1 MARIYDNINEQ
12 FVKGLQNIISAQGVK
27 RVDFCV
33 GFFNLRGWK
42 QVVNYI
48 DTLPGD
54 YVDEGQFGTDRR
66 ERYCRLLIGM
76 HLPDKELIRRMYGN
90 SNPPDADYVQQCKLQ
105 IAREFREQLQIGM
118 PTAEDEWTLRRLA
131 NQLREGK
138 VCVKLSTKEPLHAK
152 LYLAYRPEDN
162 FNQILALMGS
172 SNLTYAGLTKQG
184 ELDAE
189 FGDSDQAEK
198 FARWFEDRWE
208 DRFSVDITDELLK
221 AIEESW
227 ASEEL
232 IPPFYIYL
240 KTAYNLSRE
249 ARSGVRD
256 YALSPE
262 FRKQLFEF
270 QQTAVKIATKHLM
283 SEKRGGAMIGDV
295 VGLGKTITACAIA
308 KIFEM
313 NYGSTTLVICPAPLQ
328 DMWKKYAKDYDLKL
342 DIISKDKRIDVD
354 AARFYRLIIIDES
367 HNLRNPRG
375 ARYKNIRELIQH
387 QDSKVLLLTATPYNM
402 SFRDLSAQLKLFIS
416 EDTDLGIRPEAYIRS
431 IGGERQFAL
440 KHNDIHIRSI
450 RAFEQSDKAEDWN
463 DLMKLF
469 LVRRTRTFIKN
480 NYAQKDP
487 ENNRYY
493 LQFPN
498 GAKSYFPTRT
508 PKSITFK
515 TENGDQYRRMYG
527 KEMIALMEELQ
538 LPRYGLS
545 AFINEAAVQ
554 TADPLT
560 AQQIDNLSRAGKR
573 MMGFCKS
580 TFFKRMDSSGFSFLL
595 SLYRHILRNALFIY
609 AIENKKPIPIGNDN
623 TMPEDYVELEDR
635 DNALITDDED
645 TISTD
650 FQTGCLSVPTDM
662 GIYMR
667 KAEEYYRIIEQK
679 SSSSTYWIETKYF
692 KRTLK
697 GKLLKDCEILIKM
710 INLCGAWNPKNDQK
724 LNKLES
730 DILLGLHRN
739 DKVLVFTQ
747 YADTAKYICEQI
759 RRRGNITAINYASGA
774 SENPTRLAEYFS
786 PMSNHVNVAAENE
799 LRVLVATD
807 VLSEGQ
813 NLQDA
818 HVIVNYDLPW
828 AIIRL
833 IQRAGR
839 VDRIGQKADE
849 IFCYSFFPAEGI
861 EDIISLRER
870 LNTRINENAAVVGS
884 DEVFFEGNA
893 QNLRDLYNEKSG
905 VLDEEDDGE
914 VDLESEAYQIWTNAI
929 NANPELAQKIPAL
942 ADGVYS
948 TKLSTSSIEQGVITY
963 ARTYNDFDMLTW
975 LSPTGE
981 IISQSQRRIL
991 RNMACSLNTPA
1002 QQSIKE
1008 HHNLVAKALQNI
1020 QDTSNTSFGG
1030 VLGNHFSTK
1039 YRIVK
1044 MLEEYLQLPIDMFVT
1059 EERKQ
1064 LVRLIQDDIY
1074 NNPMV
1079 ESTKAFLTRML
1090 KNSRRDDIIDFLIEQ
1105 RQNGTLCHV
1114 DKDNTISKEPKLICS
1129 MGLTSEQSVSE

>member
-1 MARIYDNINEQ
+1 MAQIYDNINEQ
-12 FVKGLQNIISAQGVK
+12 FSTGLQGIITNIGVK

-48 DTLPGD
+48 DKLPGD
-54 YVDEGQFGTDRR
+54 YVYEGDMGTDRKKR
-66 ERYCRLLIGM
+66 FCRLLIGM
-76 HLPDKELIRRMYGN
+76 HLPDKELIKRLYGEEKI
-90 SNPPDADYVQQCKLQ
+90 PDADFVMKCKIQ
-105 IAREFREQLQIGM
+105 IAREFREQLQIGL
-118 PTAEDEWTLRRLA
+118 PTKEDEWTLRRLA
-131 NQLREGK
+131 NQLRENK

-152 LYLAYRPEDN
+152 LYLAYRPDDKYN
-162 FNQILALMGS
+162 KIQALMGS

-189 FGDSDQAEK
+189 FGDSDQAQK
-198 FARWFEDRWE
+198 FANWFDDRWN
-208 DRFSVDITDELLK
+208 DRFCIDITEELLK

-227 ASEEL
+227 ASEKN
-232 IPPFYIYL
+232 IPPYYIYL
-240 KTAYNLSRE
+240 KTAYHLSRE

-256 YALSPE
+256 YTLSPE

-283 SEKRGGAMIGDV
+283 SDKRGGAMIGDV

-308 KIFEM
+308 KIFETT
-313 NYGSTTLVICPAPLQ
+313 YGSTTLVICPANLQ

-342 DIISKDKRIDVD
+342 DIISKDKPIDVD

-367 HNLRNPRG
+367 HNLRNPQG
-375 ARYKNIRELIQH
+375 ARYKNIRELIQR

-402 SFRDLSAQLKLFIS
+402 DFRDLSAQLKLFLS

-480 NYAQKDP
+480 NYALTDP
-487 ENNRYY
+487 DSGRKY

-498 GAKSYFPTRT
+498 GAKSYFPTRV
-508 PKSITFK
+508 PKAIRFDT
-515 TENGDQYRRMYG
+515 TDGDQFSRMYSA
-527 KEMIALMEELQ
+527 EMLGWMDQLQ

-545 AFINEAAVQ
+545 QYITDNASQEA
-554 TADPLT
+554 DELT
-560 AQQIDNLSRAGKR
+560 AQYLDNLSRAGKR

-580 TFFKRMDSSGFSFLL
+580 TFFKRMDSSGFAFLL

-609 AIENKKPIPIGNDN
+609 AIENKLAIPIGDDN
-623 TMPEDYVELEDR
+623 TMPEDYVEEEDR
-635 DNALITDDED
+635 DNILLADDNE

-650 FQTGCLSVPTDM
+650 TQTGCLSVPTDM
-662 GIYMR
+662 KQYME
-667 KAEEYYRIIEQK
+667 KAEEYYKIISSK
-679 SSSSTYWIETKYF
+679 GSSSIHWIDTKYF

-697 GKLLKDCEILIKM
+697 SKLLNDCEILIKM
-710 INLCGAWNPKNDQK
+710 IELCGAWNPNTDQK

-730 DILLGLHRN
+730 DLLLGVHKN
-739 DKVLVFTQ
+739 DKVLIFTQ
-747 YADTAKYICEQI
+747 YADTAKYICNQL
-759 RRRGNITAINYASGA
+759 RKRGKITAINYASGE
-774 SENPTRLAEYFS
+774 SENPTRLAELFS
-786 PMSNHVNVAAENE
+786 PISNKAKVDAENE
-799 LRVLVATD
+799 LQVLVATD

-839 VDRIGQKADE
+839 VDRIGQQSDT
-849 IFCYSFFPAEGI
+849 IFCYSFFPAKGV
-861 EDIISLRER
+861 EDIISLRKR
-870 LNTRINENAAVVGS
+870 LNERINENAEVVGS

-893 QNLRDLYNEKSG
+893 QNLLDMFNEKSG
-905 VLDEEDDGE
+905 VLDDEDDGE
-914 VDLESEAYQIWTNAI
+914 VDLESEAFQIWTNAVR
-929 NANPELAQKIPAL
+929 ANPDLSRIIPAL
-942 ADGVYS
+942 ANGIYS
-948 TKLSTSSIEQGVITY
+948 TMGTMQDSEQGVITY
-963 ARTYNDFDMLTW
+963 ARTHNDFDMLTW

-981 IISQSQRRIL
+981 IVSQSQRRIL
-991 RNMACSLNTPA
+991 HAMACSINTPA
-1002 QQSIKE
+1002 IEPLQNHHDLVSQALQKIKE
-1008 HHNLVAKALQNI
+1008 
-1020 QDTSNTSFGG
+1020 TGNTNFGG
-1030 VLGNHFSTK
+1030 VLGSHFSTK

-1044 MLEEYLQLPIDMFVT
+1044 ILEEYIKRPTDMFVT
-1059 EERKQ
+1059 EDRKQ

-1074 NNPMV
+1074 NNPMM
-1079 ESTKAFLTRML
+1079 ETTKTLLGRLL
-1090 KNSRRDDIIDFLIEQ
+1090 KNAQVEDIIDFLIEA
-1105 RQNGTLCHV
+1105 RQNGTLCHIN
-1114 DKDNTISKEPKLICS
+1114 DEDCHDHEPQLICS
-1129 MGLTSEQSVSE
+1129 MGLSNNQ